1 MLDAESTGCTYSYDR
16 FIDPWLGSEKMCAK
30 CAVEYELIEGKDA
43 NECKLRTSGNY
54 CPAGHFKMPS
64 GLCE

>member
-1 MLDAESTGCTYSYDR
+1 
-16 FIDPWLGSEKMCAK
+16 MCAK